1 MMIFLQVVDVVTKKR
16 NTGKCYNKSVSRI
29 ERKFFLTIRRDEPCG
44 QFFIF
49 FFAPI
54 GGKKETLPYCLTS
67 SQKQAIL

>member
-1 MMIFLQVVDVVTKKR
+1 MLMMIFLQVVDVVTKKR
-16 NTGKCYNKSVSRI
+16 NTGKCYNKSVSRK

-54 GGKKETLPYCLTS
+54 
-67 SQKQAIL
+67 